1 MALHDKTLIFLNRVK
16 LAASAGSKA
25 EGKLVD
31 LRLNGQNLDGTIFV
45 NAVLKDEISSGSVTF
60 KLEASADGTTWETL
74 IEHTATA
81 GAVLCADRL
90 PLGTK
95 RYLKASAEVASALAA
110 DTEVFAELTDTVD
123 YEGPVTVQAW
133 TADGPEDIAAE
144 GDAVRQTVES

>member
-1 MALHDKTLIFLNRVK
+1 MSLHDKTLIFLNSAK

-25 EGKLVD
+25 DGKLID

-45 NAVLKDEISSGSVTF
+45 NAILKDALTSGSVTF
-60 KLEASADGTTWETL
+60 KVETSSDGTTWETL
-74 IEHTATA
+74 IERTATS
-81 GAVLCADRL
+81 GAVLFAGRL

-95 RYLKASAEVASALAA
+95 RYLKASAEVATALAA

-133 TADGPEDIAAE
+133 TANGPEDIAAE
-144 GDAVRQTVES
+144 GDEVRQKVES